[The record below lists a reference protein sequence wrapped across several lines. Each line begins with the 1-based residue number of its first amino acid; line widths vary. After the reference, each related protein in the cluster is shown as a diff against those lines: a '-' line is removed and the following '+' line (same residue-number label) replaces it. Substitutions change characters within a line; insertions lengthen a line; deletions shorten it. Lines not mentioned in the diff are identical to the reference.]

1 MIPGT
6 TGHDRRAIGDHL
18 DARRGEPL
26 DVEAFFDTMRVYFRP
41 RGEARGE
48 DRRTCRKEERTP
60 VASPASPA
68 SEAIAAVKGPSQE
81 DMCAVWAPRILR
93 DGRRARKTAFAYCRP
108 AVLGE
113 AFECV
118 VGGKVETRCEAKD
131 ASSFVVRAATSDAE
145 MYIITRQQFDAS
157 YLLPG
162 KVPGKDVHAG
172 VRSEDEGG
180 GEKGRGGGGG
190 GGVDLD
196 LDAAALALLAAEGFR
211 RYDSKRQVVAMRV
224 MEDEDLAYFP
234 DGHFMAAWGEWMRV
248 EKGDC
253 LVTSEGGGE
262 VYRIENR
269 VFSETYAWVA
279 DEGKAG

>member
-1 MIPGT
+1 MGGYHDFVAPRACIAREILVVRAWFHHPPVAHSPRSSHGPLALAPPPPCVYLARRPPQHDGLVAVAVVREVLCTGKHVIPGT

-113 AFECV
+113 S
-118 VGGKVETRCEAKD
+118 T
-131 ASSFVVRAATSDAE
+131 
-145 MYIITRQQFDAS
+145 I
-157 YLLPG
+157 
-162 KVPGKDVHAG
+162 
-172 VRSEDEGG
+172 
-180 GEKGRGGGGG
+180 
-190 GGVDLD
+190 
-196 LDAAALALLAAEGFR
+196 
-211 RYDSKRQVVAMRV
+211 
-224 MEDEDLAYFP
+224 
-234 DGHFMAAWGEWMRV
+234 
-248 EKGDC
+248 
-253 LVTSEGGGE
+253 
-262 VYRIENR
+262 
-269 VFSETYAWVA
+269 
-279 DEGKAG
+279 